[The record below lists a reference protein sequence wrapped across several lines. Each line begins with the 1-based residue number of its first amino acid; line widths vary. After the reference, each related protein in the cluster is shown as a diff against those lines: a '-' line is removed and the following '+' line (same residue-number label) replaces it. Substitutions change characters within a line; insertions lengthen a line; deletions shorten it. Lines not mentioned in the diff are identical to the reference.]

1 MKDFVGVLPGLGG
14 RNSEIIYCAGNDSV
28 FTFLQDVFD
37 EILELFPSRYIH
49 VGGDEARKTNWEKCP
64 LCQKRMKKQR
74 LANEEDLQGYFM
86 KRISDYLRK
95 KGREVIGWDELTNS
109 SFLPE
114 ESIILGWQ
122 GMGTAALKA
131 AEKGHRFIMTPA
143 RVLYLIRY
151 QGPQLV

>member
-1 MKDFVGVLPGLGG
+1 MPALPK
-14 RNSEIIYCAGNDSV
+14 
-28 FTFLQDVFD
+28 TD
-37 EILELFPSRYIH
+37 E
-49 VGGDEARKTNWEKCP
+49 KTAFGQ
-64 LCQKRMKKQR
+64 LKKICR
-74 LANEEDLQGYFM
+74 GYFM

-151 QGPQLV
+151 QGPQWFEPVTYFGNNTPERCFRLRTCTEGLETGI

>member
-1 MKDFVGVLPGLGG
+1 
-14 RNSEIIYCAGNDSV
+14 
-28 FTFLQDVFD
+28 
-37 EILELFPSRYIH
+37 
-49 VGGDEARKTNWEKCP
+49 
-64 LCQKRMKKQR
+64 
-74 LANEEDLQGYFM
+74 M

-95 KGREVIGWDELTNS
+95 ERTRGDWLDELTNS

-143 RVLYLIRY
+143 RIMYLIRY
-151 QGPQLV
+151 PGTAMV